1 MMRITLSET
10 DKISFVQSMFKLLTK
25 TMTMVFVN
33 RKKNALAL
41 QEKLKQLKIEAKILI
56 GGMELK
62 ERDEVID

>member
-1 MMRITLSET
+1 MRITLSET
-10 DKISFVQSMFKLLTK
+10 DKISFVQSMFELLTR

-62 ERDEVID
+62 QRDEVID